1 MYLLSFPSP
10 IINRNKLLSVL
21 LLGGTL
27 LVGLSAQG
35 WSQASIN
42 EGLETAAIYVDAD
55 KVSDSNNGS
64 KTTPLKTIG
73 ASVNMAL
80 ANNYAGIG
88 SRVIVNA
95 GTYRESVAISGG
107 ALAPQTCPSP
117 SRPPL
122 THGLHFGR
130 RRDEWMDGFFREP
143 QHLSE

>member
-21 LLGGTL
+21 LLGGAL
-27 LVGLSAQG
+27 RVGLSAQG

-42 EGLETAAIYVDAD
+42 EGLETAAIYFDAD

-64 KTTPLKTIG
+64 KTAPLKTIG

-107 ALAPQTCPSP
+107 LSHHKPDHHLP
-117 SRPPL
+117 
-122 THGLHFGR
+122 GR
-130 RRDEWMDGFFREP
+130 
-143 QHLSE
+143 H